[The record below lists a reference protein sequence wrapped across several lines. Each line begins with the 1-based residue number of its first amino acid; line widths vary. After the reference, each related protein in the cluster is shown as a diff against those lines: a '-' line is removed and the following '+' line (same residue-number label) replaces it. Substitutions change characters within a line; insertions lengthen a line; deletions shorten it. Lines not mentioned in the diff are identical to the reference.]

1 MITPR
6 STNKH
11 KEYWKPE
18 EPVVVQEDPK
28 AAAAAAEEEAKKPK
42 ITMEIEGGAKRTTSR
57 DIMLLISAREEKGFG
72 IAGYFVSEDK
82 TPPTTNSKWV
92 VIPQSYPLATFYS
105 TTIGYKLDPKD
116 GMKTIYAW
124 CRDGEGNISNAA
136 VVSILLTSYEFIKKW
151 GQPGTGALEFTAPSA
166 IAQGPDN
173 SFYVVDTD
181 NHRVQVFD
189 KDFNFIRQL
198 GEGRGKTDGKFYY
211 PRGVATDASSGDV
224 YVVDS
229 GNNRIQKFGAKGN
242 FIKQWGTVVKPV
254 EEKKPGEWSYSDGN
268 ETTFSQGGDPGVE
281 LYDPLHATVDKNGDV
296 WVVDS
301 GNHRIKRY
309 DRDGKLLSVWGTQ
322 GSLDGMLHYPC
333 GIAVDDTIVYVAD
346 MGNNRIQKFD
356 KEGKFIGKWGRKG
369 TGDTNLKLPLGI
381 TIDSSGHLYVA
392 DSGNHRVQKFDKDGS
407 FIDGFGLTGEG
418 EGEFNAPVFVV
429 TDKEGYIYV
438 LDRTNSTVQ
447 KFKYVPR
454 PKEEQTTN
462 NKG

>member
-1 MITPR
+1 MSIR
-6 STNKH
+6 EKRH

-42 ITMEIEGGAKRTTSR
+42 ITIEVEGGAKWTTSM
-57 DIMLLISAREEKGFG
+57 DIMLLISAKEERGFG

-105 TTIGYKLDPKD
+105 TTIGYTLDPKD
-116 GMKTIYAW
+116 GMKTIYVW
-124 CRDGEGNISNAA
+124 CRDGEWNVSTAA
-136 VVSILLTSYEFIKKW
+136 VVTILLTSYEFIKKW

-166 IAQGPDN
+166 IAQGQDN
-173 SFYVVDTD
+173 SFYIVDTD

-229 GNNRIQKFGAKGN
+229 GNNRIQKFSAKGN
-242 FIKQWGTVVKPV
+242 FIKQWGNVVKPV
-254 EEKKPGEWSYSDGN
+254 EEKKPGEMSYSDGN
-268 ETTFSQGGDPGVE
+268 ETTFSRGGDPSVE
-281 LYDPLHATVDKNGDV
+281 LYDPLNAVVDKNGNLF
-296 WVVDS
+296 VVDS
-301 GNHRIKRY
+301 GNHRIKKY
-309 DRDGKLLSVWGTQ
+309 DKEGTLLLAWGIN
-322 GSLDGMLHYPC
+322 GSLDGMLHYPSD
-333 GIAVDDTIVYVAD
+333 IEVDDSQTVYVSD

-381 TIDSSGHLYVA
+381 AIDASGHLYVA
-392 DSGNHRVQKFDKDGS
+392 DSGNHRVHKFDKDGN
-407 FIDGFGLTGEG
+407 FIDGFGLTGAG

-438 LDRTNSTVQ
+438 LDRTNATVQ

-454 PKEEQTTN
+454 PKEEQTN